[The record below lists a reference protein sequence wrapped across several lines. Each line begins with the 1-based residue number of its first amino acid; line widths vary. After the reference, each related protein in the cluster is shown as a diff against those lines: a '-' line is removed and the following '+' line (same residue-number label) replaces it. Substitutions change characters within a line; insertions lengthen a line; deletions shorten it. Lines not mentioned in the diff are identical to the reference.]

1 MVTFPKENVNPQIEK
16 STKRPNHDVVAG
28 LDSAIEKDA
37 EDIAIRSEDLPLRQ
51 FLMKMMSFSFK

>member
-16 STKRPNHDVVAG
+16 STKRPNDVVAG
-28 LDSAIEKDA
+28 LDLAIEEDA

-51 FLMKMMSFSFK
+51 FLSFSFK

>member
-16 STKRPNHDVVAG
+16 STKRPNDVVAG
-28 LDSAIEKDA
+28 LDLAIEEDA